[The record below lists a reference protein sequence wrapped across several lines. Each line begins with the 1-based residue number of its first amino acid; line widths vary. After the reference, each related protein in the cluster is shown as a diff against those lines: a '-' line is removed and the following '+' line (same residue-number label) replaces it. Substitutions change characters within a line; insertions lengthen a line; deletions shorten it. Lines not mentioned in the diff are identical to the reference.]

1 MASVTHSRHPTPEH
15 IFNVL
20 NAYQQTAALKSAIE
34 LDLFTAIDE
43 GNHQIKQIAERV
55 KASERGVRILCN
67 YLTILGFL
75 NKEEGRYSLAADG
88 ALFLSRRSP
97 AYMGTIIGFLG
108 NDHHLENFAR
118 LTEAVRRGGTAS
130 ESGDHRKPEEKLWV
144 SFARSMAP
152 LTIPNAMFI
161 ASLVGAQEGQ
171 RCRVLDIAAG
181 HGIYGITIAQQ
192 NPKAEITA
200 LDWPAVLEV
209 AKENA
214 QVAGVSQRYTARPG
228 SAFEAEL
235 GIDYDLVLLTNIF
248 HHFDQETCMGLMRRV
263 HDALKPGGKAVTLE
277 FVPNPDRVSP
287 PTSAAF
293 SIVMLAETDAGD
305 AYTLG
310 EYEKMFASAGFART
324 RQYQVPLAPQQVL
337 VSERRN

>member
-1 MASVTHSRHPTPEH
+1 MASSTHSLHPTPEH
-15 IFNVL
+15 IFHVL
-20 NAYQQTAALKSAIE
+20 NAYQQTAALKTAIE
-34 LDLFTAIDE
+34 LDVFTAIDE
-43 GNHQIKQIAERV
+43 GNHQVKQIAERV
-55 KASERGVRILCN
+55 KASERGVRILCDF
-67 YLTILGFL
+67 LTILGFL
-75 NKEEGRYSLAADG
+75 NKPEGRYSLAADG
-88 ALFLSRRSP
+88 ALFLSRHSP
-97 AYMGTIIGFLG
+97 SYMGTIIGFLG
-108 NDHHLENFAR
+108 NDRHLVNFAR

-130 ESGDHRKPEEKLWV
+130 ESGDHRKPEEQLWV

-161 ASLVGAQEGQ
+161 ASLVGAQEGR

-181 HGIYGITIAQQ
+181 HGMYGITIAQQ
-192 NPKAEITA
+192 NPNAEITA

-214 QVAGVSQRYTARPG
+214 QKAGVGERYTGRPG

-235 GIDYDLVLLTNIF
+235 GIGYDLVLLTNIF
-248 HHFDQETCMGLMRRV
+248 HHFDRETCVELMQRV
-263 HDALKPGGKAVTLE
+263 HGALKPGGKAVTLE

-293 SIVMLAETDAGD
+293 SIVMLAETDGGD

-324 RQYQVPLAPQQVL
+324 SQYQVPQAPQQVL
-337 VSERRN
+337 ISEKRD